1 MDVFLIIIILLFL
14 ALAYWLFR
22 KKMLWPVL
30 IYLGVMGVIIYT
42 GKMLKEVFEEV
53 FLTILILLLLVLAYW
68 SFRKKMIAPMLICLG
83 VAGGWIAA
91 YMDMKFTATLLSA
104 TANGGVLYVLYSA
117 ALGRSTQQP
126 FPLLIFLW
134 FISFVGLSYD
144 LPSHLRLLYG
154 AGKPTPI
161 TIVFISILILTFLT
175 LAYKCFR
182 KEMISIALICLG
194 VAGAFLATSMGMEA
208 TALLLFF
215 GINFGIVA
223 HAFMAIDALE
233 KGHHFHLG
241 NEWKL
246 ILLAWL
252 LSLFGMWDIGSCR
265 DPCKFVPWPGEFI
278 SILIPTLSVLA
289 YWSSR
294 KKIGTLREV
303 SLFLACA
310 FVIVGIVDSSFSPY
324 WLKWWYRDYPFFAFL
339 TVIFLLLFFGGS
351 GFGSFG
357 VLMDM
362 YSKVGRRQYRFP
374 YNLIWFFVAFLSL
387 FGFIVYLSHFF
398 PGTGSSFGW

>member
-161 TIVFISILILTFLT
+161 TIVFISILILTFLI
-175 LAYKCFR
+175 LAYRSFC
-182 KEMISIALICLG
+182 KEMISIMLIYLG
-194 VAGAFLATSMGMEA
+194 VASAFLAASMGMET
-208 TALLLFF
+208 TALLFF
-215 GINFGIVA
+215 GGMNFGIAA
-223 HAFMAIDALE
+223 HAFMVAEQSKNNHGLE
-233 KGHHFHLG
+233 H
-241 NEWKL
+241 EWKL
-246 ILLAWL
+246 ILLAWS
-252 LSLFGMWDIGSCR
+252 LSLLGIWDIGSCKYPR
-265 DPCKFVPWPGEFI
+265 NTCKSALWPEEFI
-278 SILIPTLSVLA
+278 SILIPTLLVIGLIV
-289 YWSSR
+289 YWFYR
-294 KKIGTLREV
+294 KKME
-303 SLFLACA
+303 SLSTGCITLACA
-310 FVIVGIVDSSFSPY
+310 FVVVGIVDSSFSPY
-324 WLKWWYRDYPFFAFL
+324 WLKWWYRGYPYFNL
-339 TVIFLLLFFGGS
+339 LILILLLLFFGVS
-351 GFGSFG
+351 T
-357 VLMDM
+357 VLLFTDNK
-362 YSKVGRRQYRFP
+362 KVRKKYRFP
-374 YNLIWFFVAFLSL
+374 WNLIWIFLAFLSL
-387 FGFIVYLSHFF
+387 FGLILYLSYFF
-398 PGTGSSFGW
+398 IPGLAGSLGR